1 MTRRVRALIAEDEPH
16 ARRNLQDYLE
26 ETDWVDVAGEA
37 TDGKETVALVD
48 ELRPDLLFLD
58 VRMPEL
64 TGLEVVQRI
73 RHMPEIVFTTAY
85 DRFAMAAF
93 ELGALDYLL
102 KPFGRERFAVM
113 LERVRRR
120 LGVPGDDAERAR
132 AALGPLPLRRLFA
145 RSGDRAVPIPVDT
158 IVRVQARGDYSEV
171 YAGGGT
177 FLLHV
182 GLTELLARLDPAR
195 FSRVH
200 RSHVVNIDAVEYLRD
215 YGDRRLLVRMRD
227 GTEIVASRTAS
238 QDLRRLVR

>member
-1 MTRRVRALIAEDEPH
+1 VTRSVRAIIAEDEPH
-16 ARRNLQDYLE
+16 ARRSLQEYLKD
-26 ETDWVDVAGEA
+26 TDWVDVVGEA
-37 TDGKETVALVD
+37 ADGRQAVALVD

-102 KPFGRERFAVM
+102 KPFGRERFTVM

-120 LGVPGDDAERAR
+120 LGVSGDDAERAR
-132 AALGPLPLRRLFA
+132 QALGPLPLRRLFA

-158 IVRVQARGDYSEV
+158 IVRVQAQADYSEV
-171 YAGGGT
+171 HGGGGT

-182 GLTELLARLDPAR
+182 SLTELLARLDPAR
-195 FSRVH
+195 FIRVH

-238 QDLRRLVR
+238 QDLKRLVR

>member
-1 MTRRVRALIAEDEPH
+1 VTRRIRALIAEDEPH
-16 ARRNLQDYLE
+16 ARRNLQDYLK

-37 TDGKETVALVD
+37 ADGKETVALVD

-177 FLLHV
+177 HLLHV

>member
-1 MTRRVRALIAEDEPH
+1 MTHRVRALIAEDEPH
-16 ARRNLQDYLE
+16 ARRSLQEYLK
-26 ETDWVDVAGEA
+26 ETDWVDVVGEA
-37 TDGKETVALVD
+37 ADGRQAATLVD

-64 TGLEVVQRI
+64 TGLEVVQHI
-73 RHMPEIVFTTAY
+73 RHLPEIVFTTAY

-120 LGVPGDDAERAR
+120 LGLRGDDAERAR
-132 AALGPLPLRRLFA
+132 QALGPLPLRRLFA

-171 YAGGGT
+171 YGSAGT

-182 GLTELLARLDPAR
+182 SLTELLARLDPER
-195 FSRVH
+195 FSRIH

-215 YGDRRLLVRMRD
+215 YGDRRLLVKMRD

-238 QDLRRLVR
+238 QDLKRLVR

>member
-1 MTRRVRALIAEDEPH
+1 VTRKVRALIAEDEPH
-16 ARRNLQDYLE
+16 ARRSLLEYLE
-26 ETDWVDVAGEA
+26 GTDWVEVVGEA
-37 TDGKETVALVD
+37 ADGREAVAQVD
-48 ELRPDLLFLD
+48 GLEPDLLFLD

-73 RHMPEIVFTTAY
+73 RHVPEIVFTTAY
-85 DRFAMAAF
+85 DRFAIAAF

-120 LGVPGDDAERAR
+120 LGEKPDDAERAR
-132 AALGPLPLRRLFA
+132 HALGALPLRRLFA
-145 RSGDRAVPIPVDT
+145 RSGDRAVPIPVDS
-158 IVRVQARGDYSEV
+158 IRRIQASGDYSEV
-171 YAGGGT
+171 HCSSGT

-182 GLTELLARLDPAR
+182 SLGELLARLDPER

-200 RSHVVNIDAVEYLRD
+200 RSHVVNIDALEYLRD
-215 YGDRRLLVRMRD
+215 YDDRRLLVRLKD
-227 GTEIVASRTAS
+227 GTEIVASRAAS

>member
-1 MTRRVRALIAEDEPH
+1 MTGRVRALIAEDEPH
-16 ARRNLQDYLE
+16 ARKSLIEYLE
-26 ETDWVDVAGEA
+26 GTDWVDVVGEA
-37 TDGKETVALVD
+37 ADGRQAVVLVD
-48 ELRPDLLFLD
+48 ERRPDLLFLD

-73 RHMPEIVFTTAY
+73 RHLPEIVFTTAY
-85 DRFAMAAF
+85 DQFALAAF

-102 KPFGRERFAVM
+102 KPFGRERLAVM

-132 AALGPLPLRRLFA
+132 QALGPLPLRRVFA
-145 RSGDRAVPIPVDT
+145 RVGDRAVPIAVDT

-171 YAGGGT
+171 HGAAGT

-182 GLTELLARLDPAR
+182 SLTELLARLDPTR

-200 RSHVVNIDAVEYLRD
+200 RSHAVNLEAVEYLRD
-215 YGDRRLLVRMRD
+215 HGDRRLLVHLRD
-227 GTEIVASRTAS
+227 GTEIVASRAAS
-238 QDLRRLVR
+238 QDLKRLVR